1 MSHHAMLS
9 KYGNSKCLL
18 KIKNKLKSVVL
29 QIQSGK
35 ILNILWA
42 FSIKLFHSHLLEMII
57 ANSVLHTSLAIY
69 HLISRVRTHLE
80 RPWRSSDFEI
90 KIQGLE
96 SSWKLQSVVESPWI
110 SGLTFQ
116 TQILNC
122 INLRSGVIFFAS
134 LLPWLERE
142 KNNAWYIYLTS
153 HQPPPNLHN
162 LTSAWPVMLLANQRL
177 PEGNK
182 ILAGI
187 IMSLSIG
194 NKV

>member
-1 MSHHAMLS
+1 M
-9 KYGNSKCLL
+9 KRIYPFNTVGWNDKE
-18 KIKNKLKSVVL
+18 KIGFPVGKRKISPAFERTGSV
-29 QIQSGK
+29 QNITWRAECSFHRPTFIRPGPFPPQS
-35 ILNILWA
+35 A
-42 FSIKLFHSHLLEMII
+42 PQVTPVFSHLPKH
-57 ANSVLHTSLAIY
+57 VLNYSDW
-69 HLISRVRTHLE
+69 VRA
-80 RPWRSSDFEI
+80 
-90 KIQGLE
+90 
-96 SSWKLQSVVESPWI
+96 
-110 SGLTFQ
+110 
-116 TQILNC
+116 
-122 INLRSGVIFFAS
+122 NLRSGVIFFAS